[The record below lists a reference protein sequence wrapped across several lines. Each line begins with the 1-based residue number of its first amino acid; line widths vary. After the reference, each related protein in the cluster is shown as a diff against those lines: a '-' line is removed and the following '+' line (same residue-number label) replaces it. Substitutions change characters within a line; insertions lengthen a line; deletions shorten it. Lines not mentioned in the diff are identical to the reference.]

1 MRTEIRGTVT
11 KKPFAQKVKFLKHK
25 TMKYVIILYDIKE
38 QKNTST
44 AMPVIIKEKIFF
56 KEEKDAY
63 EWVEKNRN
71 EPFELFKL
79 NRLLDFSILP

>member
-1 MRTEIRGTVT
+1 
-11 KKPFAQKVKFLKHK
+11 
-25 TMKYVIILYDIKE
+25 MKYVIILYDIKE